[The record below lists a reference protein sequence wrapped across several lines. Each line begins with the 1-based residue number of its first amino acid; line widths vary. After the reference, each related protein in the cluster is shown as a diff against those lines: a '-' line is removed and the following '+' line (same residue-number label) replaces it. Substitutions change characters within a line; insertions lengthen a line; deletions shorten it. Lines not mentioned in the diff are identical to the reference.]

1 MGDMSVVA
9 VSDTVAYKQN
19 PPPTSA
25 IKRHC
30 SALRKVVSFLP
41 KAIRFI
47 GSKFEVLI
55 YKNEY

>member
-1 MGDMSVVA
+1 MSVVA